1 MNSMT
6 MSPETYYILIIEGV
20 FRDGSTISSSCPENC
35 MSSENFKKQSLDQW
49 ITGIN
54 NAITTDTLMKHS
66 AILEQLHDNNLKPSL
81 VRYYFQRIKKHT
93 SQKNKEWVSYFE
105 KIFICAQTV
114 PNVDDSVK
122 KQTYYV
128 YKHYYFDKDHNEVV
142 FYVGKGMGDAK
153 GSDSR
158 IYSRTRN
165 RYWKAIVKKLEED
178 QISYYSEPVKFF
190 DSEAEALNYELQLQ
204 KEYWDKGQCLGC
216 ADLRKRYEHPE
227 DEVVE

>member
-1 MNSMT
+1 MIISSKT
-6 MSPETYYILIIEGV
+6 HYILIIEGV

-35 MSSENFKKQSLDQW
+35 MSSEKFEKRSLDQR
-49 ITGIN
+49 I
-54 NAITTDTLMKHS
+54 AELKQLITTDSLMKHS
-66 AILEQLHDNNLKPSL
+66 AILEQLHDNNLKPNL
-81 VRYYFQRIKKHT
+81 VRYYIQRIKKHN
-93 SQKNKEWVSYFE
+93 SKRNQEWISYLGKKFV
-105 KIFICAQTV
+105 CSRAV

-158 IYSRTRN
+158 IYSHTRN
-165 RYWKAIVKKLEED
+165 RYWKAIVDKLKED
-178 QISYYSEPVKFF
+178 QISYYYEPVKFF
-190 DSEAEALNYELQLQ
+190 DSETEALNYELQLQ

-216 ADLRKRYEHPE
+216 ADLRRRYGYLE
-227 DEVVE
+227 DEVIE